1 MLGLQRGF
9 AWHLLDEQIER
20 LPIGRVLG
28 VQVAQ
33 QIEELLTLEGTAAVK
48 VETLH
53 PSVNLRGR
61 WSALG
66 APWRWLNDTKVRA
79 WRAYLELLLLLSL
92 LPLVVVLSVAASPAR
107 SLL

>member
-1 MLGLQRGF
+1 VVGIQRGF
-9 AWHLLDEQIER
+9 AWRLLHEQIER

-33 QIEELLTLEGTAAVK
+33 QSEELLTLEGTAAVE

-53 PSVNLRGR
+53 PGVNLRSR
-61 WSALG
+61 RSALG

-79 WRAYLELLLLLSL
+79 WRACLELLLLLPL
-92 LPLVVVLSVAASPAR
+92 LPLVVVLSRATSRAAS
-107 SLL
+107 LL